1 MGSVDWL
8 VGKDWADTLEWLP
21 GNLDAML
28 DESGVLQRRRAV
40 RCGEELVRLG
50 LAYSLLDLSLRSTAA
65 WWTSIG
71 QPSMSDVAVLKRLKS
86 ATPFLEKVV
95 YAMLSRATPGP
106 RLADAGLRVRLI
118 AKERTGACTSA
129 TTRPGRPSTMSKSPM
144 STAVSIWN
152 ELPPR
157 QGN

>member
-1 MGSVDWL
+1 MGSADWL

-28 DESGVLQRRRAV
+28 DESGALQRRRAV

-86 ATPFLEKVV
+86 ATPF
-95 YAMLSRATPGP
+95 
-106 RLADAGLRVRLI
+106 
-118 AKERTGACTSA
+118 
-129 TTRPGRPSTMSKSPM
+129 
-144 STAVSIWN
+144 
-152 ELPPR
+152 
-157 QGN
+157 